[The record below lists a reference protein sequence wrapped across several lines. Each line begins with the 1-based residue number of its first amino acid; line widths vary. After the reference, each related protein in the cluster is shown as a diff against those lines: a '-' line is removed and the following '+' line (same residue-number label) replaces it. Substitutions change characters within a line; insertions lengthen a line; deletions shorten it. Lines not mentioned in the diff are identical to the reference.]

1 MIYVDMDD
9 VLADFYGYVK
19 SKDPNVLKNDSFC
32 RVVVEN
38 YKECFLVS
46 NVIEENL
53 KLLKGE
59 YRLLSSLPSISEML
73 KYTTPDK
80 IDEIAYT
87 LRENK
92 LKFAERIGV
101 KGENVIILNSS
112 KEKKLFAK
120 GNILY
125 DDYEKNINEWI
136 ANGGIGYLVPY
147 HRN

>member
-9 VLADFYGYVK
+9 VLADFYEYVK

-32 RVVVEN
+32 RIVVEN

-101 KGENVIILNSS
+101 KRENVIILNSS

-120 GNILY
+120 DNILY

-147 HRN
+147 YRD